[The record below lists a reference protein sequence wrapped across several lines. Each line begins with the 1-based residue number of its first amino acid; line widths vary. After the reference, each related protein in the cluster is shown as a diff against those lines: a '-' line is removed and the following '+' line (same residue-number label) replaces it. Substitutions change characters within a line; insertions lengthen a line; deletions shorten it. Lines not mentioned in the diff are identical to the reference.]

1 MKHLPQGVY
10 LPGVGLPLEAE
21 PWQGYRGTGA
31 VLAGGGAADGE
42 VQAWQLADDE
52 LRLALHD
59 EVKILREEIREMK
72 ANRVA

>member
-1 MKHLPQGVY
+1 MKHLPQGVC

-21 PWQGYRGTGA
+21 PWQGYRGNGA
-31 VLAGGGAADGE
+31 VLQGGAADGE

>member
-1 MKHLPQGVY
+1 M
-10 LPGVGLPLEAE
+10 ARISRD
-21 PWQGYRGTGA
+21 WRSTGR
-31 VLAGGGAADGE
+31 GGAADGE

-72 ANRVA
+72 VNRVA